1 MKYKIAVCDHI
12 HDDGIA
18 ILSACNEVELID
30 ISSLSFEEKL
40 EKITNMQG
48 IITRSS
54 TPVNKTLLG
63 HATALKSIVRAGVG
77 VDNVDIDACSRR
89 GIVVMNV
96 PTSNTLAA
104 VELTMTHML
113 SCVRNFVNCNV
124 ELKSGSWNRE
134 NWYGTELYE
143 KKLGVIGFGNI
154 GSRVAVR
161 AKAFGMNI
169 VAYDPYIPSSKVTSL
184 DMIYTD
190 NFEDILQCDIITI
203 HTPKNTETTNMIA
216 KSELAK
222 LKENAILINCAR
234 GGLVNE
240 LDLLEVLR
248 TKKIRMAGIDVFDK
262 EPANKH
268 PFLALDNTTTTP
280 HIGANT
286 LESQRRVA
294 ISAAGQIINAVKGIA
309 YKDALNLP
317 ISDIPK
323 EMQAYFD
330 LSQKMGF
337 FASFLTKNQP
347 KIIRLEAA
355 GKIKEH
361 AEALLT
367 FGAVGALRNMIDN
380 VNHVNAQY
388 VAKEKDI
395 TLECTTKEQEG
406 TFLNK
411 LTLELICENR
421 TVKISGTIFDDDIE
435 RIISIDDFEVD
446 VNPKGNM
453 ILFKNTDI
461 AGVVGQLGN
470 ILAKYD
476 VNIADMRLGRNKDKQ
491 ALAVMT
497 VDEKVSSEI
506 LHELKLIPACLAL
519 GYVELQ

>member
-12 HDDGIA
+12 HEDGIN
-18 ILSACNEVELID
+18 ILASCSDIELID

-40 EKITNMQG
+40 KKIENMHG
-48 IITRSS
+48 LITRSS
-54 TPVNKTLLG
+54 TPVNETLL
-63 HATALKSIVRAGVG
+63 ASAKELKSIVRAGVG
-77 VDNVDIDACSRR
+77 VDNVDIDACSKR

-104 VELTMTHML
+104 VELTMAHML

-124 ELKSGSWNRE
+124 ELKGGSWNRE

-154 GSRVAVR
+154 GSRVAIR

-169 VAYDPYIPSSKVTSL
+169 VVYDPYIPTSKATSL
-184 DMIYTD
+184 DMVYTD
-190 NFEDILQCDIITI
+190 NFDDILGCDIITI
-203 HTPKNTETTNMIA
+203 HTPKNAETKNMIA
-216 KSELAK
+216 KAELSK
-222 LKENAILINCAR
+222 LGEHAILINCAR

-240 LDLLEVLR
+240 QDLLEVLQS
-248 TKKIRMAGIDVFDK
+248 KKIKMAGIDVFNE

-280 HIGANT
+280 HVGANT
-286 LESQRRVA
+286 LESQRRVG

-323 EMQAYFD
+323 DMQAYFD

-337 FASFLTKNQP
+337 FASLLTKSQP
-347 KIIRLEAA
+347 KIIRLEAM
-355 GKIKEH
+355 GNIKEH

-367 FGAVGALRNMIDN
+367 FGTVGALRNMIDN

-388 VAKEKDI
+388 VATEKEI
-395 TLECTTKEQEG
+395 TLEHTAKEQEG
-406 TFLNK
+406 TFVNK

-421 TVKISGTIFDDDIE
+421 TVKISGTIFEGDIE

-461 AGVVGQLGN
+461 PGVVGQLGDV
-470 ILAKYD
+470 LAKHG
-476 VNIADMRLGRNKDKQ
+476 VNIADMRLGRNKEKQ
-491 ALAVMT
+491 ALAIIT
-497 VDEKVSSEI
+497 TDEKMSPEI
-506 LHELKLIPACLAL
+506 LSEFKLIPACIAL